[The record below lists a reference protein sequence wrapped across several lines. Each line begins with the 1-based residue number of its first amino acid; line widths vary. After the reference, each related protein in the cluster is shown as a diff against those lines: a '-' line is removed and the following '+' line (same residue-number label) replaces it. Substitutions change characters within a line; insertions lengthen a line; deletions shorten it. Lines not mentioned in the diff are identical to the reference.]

1 MDYLKK
7 RIIELEEKGYYDV
20 TKGTYALETY
30 QLIKLGYICHQNYK
44 LSRVELDKIDFALAE
59 QIQKYEAKEI
69 TALDLFNYLYEDFIK
84 VISIDNRDE
93 TFMGIAY
100 KEGNEFIFPY
110 PERVVIDKN
119 KIVEYLKNGASVSVR
134 DISTINIALA

>member
-20 TKGTYALETY
+20 TKGTFALETY
-30 QLIKLGYICHQNYK
+30 KLIKLGYICHQNYK

-69 TALDLFNYLYEDFIK
+69 TGLDLFNYLYEDFIK

-93 TFMGIAY
+93 TFMGVAF
-100 KEGNEFIFPY
+100 KEGNKFIFPY

-119 KIVEYLKNGASVSVR
+119 KIVEYLKNGASISVS
-134 DISTINIALA
+134 DISTINIVLA

>member
-7 RIIELEEKGYYDV
+7 RIIKLEEKGYYDV
-20 TKGTYALETY
+20 PKGTFALETY
-30 QLIKLGYICHQNYK
+30 QLIKLGYICHLNHK
-44 LSRVELDKIDFALAE
+44 LSRVELDKIDFALAK

-84 VISIDNRDE
+84 VVSIDNKDE

-100 KEGNEFIFPY
+100 KEGIKFIFPY
-110 PERVVIDKN
+110 PERVVIDKK
-119 KIVEYLKNGASVSVR
+119 KIVEYLKNGASISVS
-134 DISTINIALA
+134 DISAINITLA

>member
-7 RIIELEEKGYYDV
+7 RIIKLEEKGYYDV
-20 TKGTYALETY
+20 TKGTCALETY
-30 QLIKLGYICHQNYK
+30 QLIKLGYICHQNYE
-44 LSRVELDKIDFALAE
+44 LSRVESDKIDFALAE

-84 VISIDNRDE
+84 VILIDNSDE

-100 KEGNEFIFPY
+100 KEGDKFIFTY

-119 KIVEYLKNGASVSVR
+119 KIVEYLKNGASISVR
-134 DISTINIALA
+134 DISAINISLV

>member
-7 RIIELEEKGYYDV
+7 QIIELEEKGYYDV
-20 TKGTYALETY
+20 PKGTYALEIY
-30 QLIKLGYICHQNYK
+30 QLIKFGYICHLNHK
-44 LSRVELDKIDFALAE
+44 LSRVELDKIDFALAK

-84 VISIDNRDE
+84 VVSIDNKDE

-100 KEGNEFIFPY
+100 KEGNKFIFPY
-110 PERVVIDKN
+110 PERVVIDKKKFK
-119 KIVEYLKNGASVSVR
+119 KIL
-134 DISTINIALA
+134 